1 MLKCY
6 LRVVIFILI
15 HFVLN
20 TLSAQIINVEDRRV
34 KLGDTIA
41 FKGFADMGF
50 NLYQTDKRL
59 LSGRANIQME
69 YVHQRHFFLS
79 MTGYNFVQADK
90 TKYLNDGFQHLRYN
104 YELDPDEWVWEAFV
118 QAQYNERTRILF
130 RGLTGTGIR
139 WKLKKYVKQKVYIG
153 ILYMFERNEL
163 NKTEVLENNHRLSS
177 YLSFNFKINSVS
189 KFSSTTY
196 FQPLLNQLNNYR
208 LSSESALVFGL
219 SKKWSFKATF
229 TMNYDNDPRLPVNFP
244 DLTYNWVN
252 GLRYDF

>member
-1 MLKCY
+1 MVL
-6 LRVVIFILI
+6 FLI
-15 HFVLN
+15 TTPLHVLF
-20 TLSAQIINVEDRRV
+20 AQIINVEDRRV
-34 KLGDTIA
+34 KLGDSIA
-41 FKGFADMGF
+41 FKGFVDMGF

-69 YVHQRHFFLS
+69 YAYQRHFVLS

-104 YELDPDEWVWEAFV
+104 YELDPEEWVWEAFV

-130 RGLTGTGIR
+130 RGLMGTGIR
-139 WKLKKYVKQKVYIG
+139 WKLKKYLKQKFYIG
-153 ILYMFERNEL
+153 VLYMLERNEL
-163 NKTEVLENNHRLSS
+163 NKTEVLENNHRLST
-177 YLSFNFKINSVS
+177 YLSFNFKLNSFS

-196 FQPLLNQLNNYR
+196 FQPLLNQLYNYR

-219 SKKWSFKATF
+219 SKKWSFKGTF
-229 TMNYDNDPRLPVNFP
+229 TMNYDNDPRLPANFP
-244 DLTYNWVN
+244 DLTYSWIN

>member
-1 MLKCY
+1 MFKY
-6 LRVVIFILI
+6 DSWVIILVLI
-15 HFVLN
+15 NFVLN
-20 TLSAQIINVEDRRV
+20 TLSAQIVNVEDKRV

-41 FKGFADMGF
+41 FKGFADIGF

-59 LSGRANIQME
+59 LSGRANVQME
-69 YVHQRHFFLS
+69 YVHHRHFFLS

-104 YELDPDEWVWEAFV
+104 YEWTPDEWVWEGFV

-130 RGLTGTGIR
+130 RGLAGTGVR
-139 WKLKKYVKQKVYIG
+139 WKLQKYLKQKVYLG

-177 YLSFNFKINSVS
+177 YLSFNFKINSFS

-208 LSSESALVFGL
+208 LASESALVFGL
-219 SKKWSFKATF
+219 SKKWSFKGSF
-229 TMNYDNDPRLPVNFP
+229 TINYDNDPRLPVNFP

>member
-1 MLKCY
+1 MIFNRSLWLVML
-6 LRVVIFILI
+6 F
-15 HFVLN
+15 FTTTQ
-20 TLSAQIINVEDRRV
+20 TLSAQIINIEDRRV

-41 FKGFADMGF
+41 FKGFADIGF

-69 YVHQRHFFLS
+69 YGHQRHFVLS

-104 YELDPDEWVWEAFV
+104 YEFDPDEWVWEAFV

-130 RGLTGTGIR
+130 RGLAGTGIR
-139 WKLKKYVKQKVYIG
+139 WKLKKYLKQKVYIG

-163 NKTEVLENNHRLSS
+163 NKTEVMENNHRLSS
-177 YLSFNFKINSVS
+177 YLSFNLKLNSVS

-244 DLTYNWVN
+244 DLTYSWIN